1 MRCVDFETEIPRRML
16 GAVLAAVKGP
26 ACLMGGWAV
35 HLAVNAGYRESTG
48 RDYVG
53 SKDIDVGFHLGDR
66 ASGSIGRSPYA
77 ESIGAL
83 EQMGFYN
90 VSFRMLRSYHRE
102 TGRALSRDEEKKVP
116 EYDLFRL
123 YVDPIVDSVP
133 DGFAEALGFRPIDE
147 PLLRAVFEGGRRDE
161 IEAFGARFAVPKPDV
176 LLAAKVASLPGRD
189 KEYKRHKDIADVY
202 ALIWHSGQEPGDLKS
217 DVLRHVPDARIKG
230 ALRAVSEEEYEKTA
244 GMLGVPAR
252 ALKGA
257 LDLFA
262 RA

>member
-1 MRCVDFETEIPRRML
+1 ML
-16 GAVLAAVKGP
+16 GAVLAAVEGP

-53 SKDIDVGFHLGDR
+53 SKDIDIGFHLAQ
-66 ASGSIGRSPYA
+66 ASGPLGQSAYA
-77 ESIGAL
+77 ESIRAL
-83 EQMGFYN
+83 ERMGFYN

-102 TGRALSRDEEKKVP
+102 TGRALGRDEEKRVP

-123 YVDPIVDSVP
+123 YVDPMVDSVP
-133 DGFAEALGFRPIDE
+133 DGFADALGFRPIDE

-161 IEAFGARFAVPKPDV
+161 VEAFGARFTVPKPDV
-176 LLAAKVASLPGRD
+176 LLAAKVVALPDRG
-189 KEYKRHKDIADVY
+189 KEYKRHKDIADIY
-202 ALIWHSGQEPGDLKS
+202 ALIWHSGPAPGDLKS
-217 DVLRHVPDARIKG
+217 DVLRHVPDGQIKR
-230 ALRAVSEEEYEKTA
+230 ALRTIREEEYEKTS

-252 ALKGA
+252 TLKGA

-262 RA
+262 RS